1 MIMSDTGWRLKV
13 DDIRNVLD
21 YGRIVHSEN
30 YGLLFYV
37 MIIDFDFINTSAD
50 FKA

>member
-13 DDIRNVLD
+13 VDNVLD

>member
-1 MIMSDTGWRLKV
+1 MIMSDTGWQTKSGGYK
-13 DDIRNVLD
+13 NVLD